1 MNEVIYSVSELNLMI
16 KSLLEGDRT
25 FTNIQ
30 IQGEIS
36 NFKRYSSGHC
46 YFTLKD
52 AGGVLKAVMF
62 RNQARSLRF
71 EPQNGDTV
79 VAIGRVGV
87 YERDGVYQL
96 YTDLLLPLG
105 AGDLMLA
112 YEELKKKLT
121 EEGLFDSERKRE
133 LPLNPKTVGMITS
146 PSGAAVRDMITVAR
160 RRNRGIKAVAP
171 FKISGIRFFIYRDC
185 FPRGFF
191 FINLKKLL
199 YEQRHTPTVNSN
211 MAQTNSGSTQRTPE
225 QYEDTQRP

>member
-71 EPQNGDTV
+71 EPQNGDTCYRACRSV
-79 VAIGRVGV
+79 RARW
-87 YERDGVYQL
+87 RLSAL
-96 YTDLLLPLG
+96 YRP
-105 AGDLMLA
+105 A
-112 YEELKKKLT
+112 
-121 EEGLFDSERKRE
+121 
-133 LPLNPKTVGMITS
+133 
-146 PSGAAVRDMITVAR
+146 AAVRCWRSDA
-160 RRNRGIKAVAP
+160 G
-171 FKISGIRFFIYRDC
+171 
-185 FPRGFF
+185 
-191 FINLKKLL
+191 L
-199 YEQRHTPTVNSN
+199 
-211 MAQTNSGSTQRTPE
+211 
-225 QYEDTQRP
+225 